1 VFHGCTLVSGCLIVL
16 GIQRV
21 WHDENN
27 TFHMQMSRAS
37 ARSQRAT
44 VPHAPNPDRPP
55 TLTYLASIVSVRRA
69 RGSRHR
75 HAELR
80 DVGTPGPTPKNN
92 RNNRSLVLVGGSV
105 RFRPAAVELPADPP
119 RKRARASK
127 LIMFVFQA
135 AICWDALGVP
145 LCTSSVGRSSW
156 GSQGKSSTGRC
167 KGAPAVC

>member
-21 WHDENN
+21 WRDENN
-27 TFHMQMSRAS
+27 TFHTQMSRAN

-44 VPHAPNPDRPP
+44 VPHASNPDRPP

-105 RFRPAAVELPADPP
+105 RFRPAAV
-119 RKRARASK
+119 
-127 LIMFVFQA
+127 
-135 AICWDALGVP
+135 G
-145 LCTSSVGRSSW
+145 TSGRSAEEA
-156 GSQGKSSTGRC
+156 C
-167 KGAPAVC
+167 KGIETHHVRFTSGHMLGCSRGPALYEFCRTVIMGVSG